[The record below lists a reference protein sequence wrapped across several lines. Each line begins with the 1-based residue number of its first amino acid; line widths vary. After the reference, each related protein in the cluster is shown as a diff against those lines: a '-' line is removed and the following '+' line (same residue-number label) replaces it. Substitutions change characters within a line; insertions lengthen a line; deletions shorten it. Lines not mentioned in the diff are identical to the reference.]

1 MNVDVECRKNEKI
14 LKIVEKILR
23 AESTKNIYIEHN
35 PYLFI
40 LLIYH
45 YVLQYLHIAENLI
58 LPI

>member
-1 MNVDVECRKNEKI
+1 M
-14 LKIVEKILR
+14 LR